1 MQLFIWQISSSTFIL
16 LYLHLKDF
24 TLYRLIFIIS
34 YEDGLPVDKH
44 VISLVGTVQ
53 SGPPRLLHF
62 YWSGCQY
69 IFQSGWSCHCGW
81 SLHYQKLQNKTWC
94 EYWIA
99 YQRNQKVEWCRSIL
113 YVSLQTSLPSKI
125 GLASKICCSIQ
136 ERCPLTA
143 ARNCSMSLVLSVFP
157 APDSPLTNTTHTD
170 TLRTH
175 QTDNADRM

>member
-1 MQLFIWQISSSTFIL
+1 MSQRQDLLLVRRHSHEHAVKNVVVSLLWGLCQNMQLFIWQISSSTFIL

-81 SLHYQKLQNKTWC
+81 FLHYQKLQNKTM
-94 EYWIA
+94 WILNCLSEKSESWVM
-99 YQRNQKVEWCRSIL
+99 QEH
-113 YVSLQTSLPSKI
+113 P
-125 GLASKICCSIQ
+125 IC
-136 ERCPLTA
+136 
-143 ARNCSMSLVLSVFP
+143 FF
-157 APDSPLTNTTHTD
+157 TNIFTF
-170 TLRTH
+170 
-175 QTDNADRM
+175 